1 MYLADRYTISYAQSA
16 TSLTLLRTL
25 KKEDNRGQYM
35 FVMADPI
42 FDENDDRIQRVTQ
55 KGNEI
60 EVTDAVHEAISDW
73 KTLNLC
79 GPSLLKENT
88 DRVDTA
94 HTVFFN
100 RLPETSELAKKIQEV
115 YVNKTQVLVGRSA
128 KEDYISLYPVSQFR
142 YLTFATHGILDKTIP
157 YIQEP
162 ALVLTQVNKS
172 DTCDG
177 FFTMSEVMG
186 LNLQADVVALTAC
199 ETGLGENVSGEGVMG
214 MGRAF
219 QYAGARNVFVSLWSV
234 AESSSTELTLA
245 FFQHINNGKEPV
257 DAIQLARQEVR
268 QRGYEH
274 PFYWGA
280 FILFGE

>member
-1 MYLADRYTISYAQSA
+1 
-16 TSLTLLRTL
+16 
-25 KKEDNRGQYM
+25 
-35 FVMADPI
+35 
-42 FDENDDRIQRVTQ
+42 
-55 KGNEI
+55 
-60 EVTDAVHEAISDW
+60 
-73 KTLNLC
+73 
-79 GPSLLKENT
+79 
-88 DRVDTA
+88 
-94 HTVFFN
+94 VFFN
-100 RLPETSELAKKIQEV
+100 RLPQTTELANQMRRIFGRKTKVLIGQEAREDHV
-115 YVNKTQVLVGRSA
+115 YFSPLS
-128 KEDYISLYPVSQFR
+128 EYR

-162 ALVLTQVNKS
+162 ALVLTQVNNP

-177 FFTMSEVMG
+177 FLTMSEVMG

-234 AESSSTELTLA
+234 AEASSTELTLA
-245 FFQHINNGKEPV
+245 FFQHINNGKKPV
-257 DAIQLARQEVR
+257 DAIQFARQEVR

>member
-1 MYLADRYTISYAQSA
+1 
-16 TSLTLLRTL
+16 
-25 KKEDNRGQYM
+25 M

-42 FDENDDRIQRVTQ
+42 FDERDDRIQKIAQQDTE
-55 KGNEI
+55 GDET
-60 EVTDAVHEAISDW
+60 EAVQEAIADW
-73 KTLNLC
+73 KNLNLC
-79 GPSLLKENT
+79 GPGLLKET
-88 DRVDTA
+88 TEGADTVQ
-94 HTVFFN
+94 TVFFN
-100 RLPETSELAKKIQEV
+100 RLPETSRLANKLKQVFVNKIQ
-115 YVNKTQVLVGRSA
+115 VLEGEWAR
-128 KEDYISLYPVSQFR
+128 EDYIYVYPVSQFR

-162 ALVLTQVNKS
+162 ALVMNQVSTS

-186 LNLQADVVALTAC
+186 LSLQADVVALTAC

-234 AESSSTELTLA
+234 AEASSTEMTLA

-257 DAIQLARQEVR
+257 DAIQLARQDVR
-268 QRGYEH
+268 QKGYEH

-280 FILFGE
+280 FILYGE